1 LLSGV
6 KLRNLFS
13 PGLRE
18 HTKALI
24 RFCIDTM
31 YEVALYDYTQDPKA
45 APKGKKK
52 GDSIDFQMCTGAK
65 YLLIKVI
72 GYIMKDQ
79 KIEEEFLWAQ
89 VSEVEGIVQK
99 VPLALKLGDAILKL
113 LFKPGYTIR
122 DVAAVPK

>member
-1 LLSGV
+1 
-6 KLRNLFS
+6 
-13 PGLRE
+13 
-18 HTKALI
+18 
-24 RFCIDTM
+24 M
-31 YEVALYDYTQDPKA
+31 YEVALYDYAQDLKA

-52 GDSIDFQMCTGAK
+52 GDSIDYQMCTGAK

-89 VSEVEGIVQK
+89 VSEVEGIVKK

-122 DVAAVPK
+122 HVAAVPK